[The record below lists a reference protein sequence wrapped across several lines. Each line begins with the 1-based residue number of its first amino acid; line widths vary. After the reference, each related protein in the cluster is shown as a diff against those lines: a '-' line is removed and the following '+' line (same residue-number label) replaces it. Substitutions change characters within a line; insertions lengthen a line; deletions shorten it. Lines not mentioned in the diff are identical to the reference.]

1 MSDIPETLYD
11 AIDLA
16 LITKQAHWNVK
27 GPQFIAIH
35 EMLDGFER
43 PHKAHVLPDRA
54 EAIRFALSQ
63 AREGDSVLITG
74 KGDRSGQV
82 VGRKRLPHDDREIA
96 CRWLYERGAE
106 DLGRPW
112 LRIVG

>member
-1 MSDIPETLYD
+1 M
-11 AIDLA
+11 
-16 LITKQAHWNVK
+16 
-27 GPQFIAIH
+27 H

-54 EAIRFALSQ
+54 EAIRFALSL

-74 KGDRSGQV
+74 KGDRAGQI
-82 VGRKRLPHDDREIA
+82 VGRKRLAHDDREIA
-96 CRWLYERGAE
+96 LSWLYDRGAE
-106 DLGRPW
+106 ELGRPR